1 VARYVIDAPTLL
13 HLVDAALH
21 VDPGH
26 QLVAPNS
33 IRSAALEL
41 LLRDVRA
48 GKRTEMAALEVHER
62 MTEIKMRLLG
72 DRVSRRIAWQLA
84 RQHDWD
90 TLRDAEYLAI
100 TRLQA
105 DALVTVDPG
114 LAVTARDVVAV
125 AALDDLL
132 APG

>member
-1 VARYVIDAPTLL
+1 MARYVIDARTLL
-13 HLVDAALH
+13 HLVDAGLH
-21 VDPGH
+21 IDLAH

-33 IRSAALEL
+33 IRLEALEL
-41 LLRDVRA
+41 LLHDVRS
-48 GKRTEMAALEVHER
+48 GKRTEAAALEAHER

-72 DRVSRRIAWQLA
+72 DRVSRRIAWQVA

-90 TLRDAEYLAI
+90 TLRDAEYLAL

-105 DALVTVDPG
+105 DALVTVDPR
-114 LAVTARDVVAV
+114 LAATARDVVAV
-125 AALDDLL
+125 AAIDDLL